1 MMQSESQSQCSQ
13 KSTRIFKKKK
23 KCTLDAAATATAAA
37 AATARASE
45 RASLAL
51 YNAQRP
57 LSHYV
62 YSIIITNHTHSH
74 THSKCIKNEATQ
86 GEARKWCAP

>member
-51 YNAQRP
+51 YNAQRCQRAAP
-57 LSHYV
+57 LTHKH
-62 YSIIITNHTHSH
+62 TNTA
-74 THSKCIKNEATQ
+74 K
-86 GEARKWCAP
+86 